1 MPNGSERPEEG
12 SGSSPVPL
20 PAEPSISCAE
30 VRDLLPLRDPANAG
44 PPGLEEHLD
53 GCPECAGEARFVGW
67 MRGLRPEPPAAILAG
82 VLERARDEAAA
93 ASAQGDRRPPRAV
106 AWTLAAAA
114 AAGLAFGIGLLSD
127 RGTDPAWGIALDPEP
142 AIWYGDEWVVAGG
155 PVPDALSDELLMA
168 LLEEMEP

>member
-1 MPNGSERPEEG
+1 MSMQDDREG
-12 SGSSPVPL
+12 RDSSPVPA
-20 PAEPSISCAE
+20 PGEPPVSCAE
-30 VRDLLPLRDPANAG
+30 VRDLLPLRDPAGAG
-44 PPGLEEHLD
+44 HPGLEEHL
-53 GCPECAGEARFVGW
+53 GACPECAGEARFVGW

-93 ASAQGDRRPPRAV
+93 ASARRDRRPPRAV

-114 AAGLAFGIGLLSD
+114 AAGLAFGIGFLAD
-127 RGTDPAWGIALDPEP
+127 RGADPVWRIALDPEP
-142 AIWYGDEWVVAGG
+142 AIWYGDDWVVAGG

>member
-1 MPNGSERPEEG
+1 MRNDRERPEEG
-12 SGSSPVPL
+12 SGGSLVPL
-20 PAEPSISCAE
+20 PGEPSISCAE
-30 VRDLLPLRDPANAG
+30 VRDLLPLRAPADAG
-44 PPGLEEHLD
+44 HPGLEEHLG

-67 MRGLRPEPPAAILAG
+67 MRALRPEPPRAILTG

-93 ASAQGDRRPPRAV
+93 TSVRRDRQPPRAV

-114 AAGLAFGIGLLSD
+114 AAGLALGIGFLAD
-127 RGTDPAWGIALDPEP
+127 RGTDPVWRIALDPEP
-142 AIWYGDEWVVAGG
+142 AIWYGDEWVVAGD